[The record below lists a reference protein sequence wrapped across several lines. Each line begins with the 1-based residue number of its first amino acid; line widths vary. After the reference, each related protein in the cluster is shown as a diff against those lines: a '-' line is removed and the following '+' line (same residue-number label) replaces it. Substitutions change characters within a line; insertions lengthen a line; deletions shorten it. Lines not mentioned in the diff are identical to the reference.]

1 MFSST
6 ILDVA
11 AGLLFVFF
19 TVSLAAGAIV
29 EALSGFLQK
38 RHDTLLQGIK
48 DLMNDSAFNALAA
61 QLYQHA
67 LVNPRNS
74 GSGTSAT
81 ALNQNKPA
89 YIDPKHFAEALID
102 ILNTGNPT
110 VQAPG
115 TAAAGARTAAAVGPM
130 TSGDMT
136 SINAAIDHVVPVATN
151 PQINDLL
158 KGVARRTNGNLNRM
172 RDEIAGWFDSAM
184 DRLSGVYKRW
194 SQLVSFFIA
203 LALAVAMN
211 ASAIHVAKVL
221 WAQPASAKVL
231 ETVSKDQPDL
241 QASLAKLQQVSP
253 LPLWWSHYCEDTAK
267 LNGGGFALYWLEL
280 VLGWII
286 TAAATLFGAPFWF
299 DLLQKVVRLK
309 SAGPSP
315 REKREGSAA
324 SA

>member
-19 TVSLAAGAIV
+19 AVSLAAGAIV
-29 EALSGFLQK
+29 EALSGFLTK

-48 DLMNDSAFNALAA
+48 DLLNDSAFNALAA

-74 GSGTSAT
+74 GSGTSAA

-102 ILNTGNPT
+102 ILNTGSPT

-115 TAAAGARTAAAVGPM
+115 PAAAGARAAAAVGPM
-130 TSGDMT
+130 TSDIT
-136 SINAAIDHVVPVATN
+136 SINAAINHVVPVGTN

-158 KGVARRTNGNLNRM
+158 KGIARRTNGNLNRM

-241 QASLAKLQQVSP
+241 QASLARLQQVSP
-253 LPLWWSHYCEDTAK
+253 LPLWWSHYSEDTAN
-267 LNGGGFALYWLEL
+267 LSPGQCALYWLEL
-280 VLGWII
+280 VLGWLI

-315 REKREGSAA
+315 REKREGTAA